1 MRTHQPPSCLALSN
15 AAGGLSLFSGPFP
28 VSPCAVRPERA
39 LLRLTGPGIW
49 VRFSPATGQ
58 APRLGGHDPIP
69 SLRPWLYG
77 LGGVPQPLRGP
88 AKWGRYFINPQQ
100 LVEGQASHLTAKSTQ
115 TSSCSERTVSDCY
128 VRQWPPLTPWWA
140 QPPCGIRPGK
150 TVSALWRHH
159 KCFPPAPFGASLGL
173 GGLSLNHSERTWAA
187 VGLPPAR

>member
-1 MRTHQPPSCLALSN
+1 MGTVGGAGGRGAPPPTPGQGPAGGKPACPSCRWRAPRPSPGSPSCGTAGMRRRSTALPTSATPRSSIPGQHSTTGHHPAHRQVRTHQPPSCLALSN

-100 LVEGQASHLTAKSTQ
+100 LVEGQASHL
-115 TSSCSERTVSDCY
+115 
-128 VRQWPPLTPWWA
+128 
-140 QPPCGIRPGK
+140 
-150 TVSALWRHH
+150 
-159 KCFPPAPFGASLGL
+159 
-173 GGLSLNHSERTWAA
+173 
-187 VGLPPAR
+187 